1 MLLTFPR
8 KYKRFKVQLS
18 THKITS
24 SNVQILNLLDK
35 DTKVAQVYYLFYYY
49 LRLIY
54 KNLILTYLFK
64 TSAILN
70 RKRILD
76 LYIKQHIRKKER
88 NIYKDKIKKNK
99 EFLLKKLKNFP
110 YRFFNYLI
118 VLFFNKN
125 IYLSHYLEYLGSN
138 THLRNISKLSSLF
151 KSKIQNI
158 FSLRRS
164 QLFKL
169 ILSIKKYI
177 WQYKKIIL
185 ERVQLRKLNV
195 FVQFI
200 TYFSSAKYSII
211 NYLYYKLQN
220 TEFFNYISWFIS
232 ILSINLR
239 ELFNQFSYIHINNI
253 FLKCIRAMFYK
264 FNSIL
269 LLNTFLKKRNKIN
282 VITSFVNTKGIPL
295 YFNSNMKGIWK
306 FKFEKMNKKKK

>member
-8 KYKRFKVQLS
+8 KYKRFKVELS
-18 THKITS
+18 THKIS
-24 SNVQILNLLDK
+24 PSNVQVLNLLDK
-35 DTKVAQVYYLFYYY
+35 DTKVAQIYYLFYYY

-54 KNLILTYLFK
+54 KNLILTYIFK
-64 TSAILN
+64 TSAIIN

-76 LYIKQHIRKKER
+76 LYIKQHIRKKEK
-88 NIYKDKIKKNK
+88 NIYRNKIKKNK
-99 EFLLKKLKNFP
+99 EFLFKKIKNFP

-125 IYLSHYLEYLGSN
+125 IYLSNYLEYLGSKAN
-138 THLRNISKLSSLF
+138 LRNISKLSSLF
-151 KSKIQNI
+151 KFKIQNI
-158 FSLRRS
+158 FLLRRS

-169 ILSIKKYI
+169 ILNIKKYI

-195 FVQFI
+195 FIQFI

-211 NYLYYKLQN
+211 NYLYFKLHN
-220 TEFFNYISWFIS
+220 TEFFNYISWFIF

-239 ELFNQFSYIHINNI
+239 ELFNKFSYININNL
-253 FLKCIRAMFYK
+253 FLKCIKTMFFK

-269 LLNTFLKKRNKIN
+269 LLNVLKKKKNKVDVISSFIN
-282 VITSFVNTKGIPL
+282 YKGIPL
-295 YFNSNMKGIWK
+295 YFNNNMKGIWK
-306 FKFEKMNKKKK
+306 FKFEKINKNKK